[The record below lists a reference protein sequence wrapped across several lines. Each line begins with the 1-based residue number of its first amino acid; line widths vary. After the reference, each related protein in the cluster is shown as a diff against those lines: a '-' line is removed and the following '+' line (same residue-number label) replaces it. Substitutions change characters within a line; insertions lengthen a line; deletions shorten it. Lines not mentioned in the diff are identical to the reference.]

1 MPRFQWP
8 GFDTSQKLSR
18 EDAVELASRVAE
30 LTKAGLPL
38 APGLRALAAELSGR
52 RLRRVLRQMA
62 DRLDAGMDLAAA
74 IDSQGNRLP
83 AFLRGLV
90 LAGVHSGRLAE
101 TLEEYVELERSQ
113 LELGRRVWL
122 ALAYPLFLLAF
133 MSLLAADYA
142 RPRVW
147 AQFATI
153 YADFGAEVPTTTWLM
168 MKVAGPVAILF
179 FLVFALLAAVPLMLR
194 MGSRTRLV
202 WPLLRRIPLLGPL
215 LRWSHL
221 AQFSRLMCLLLEQQV
236 PLPDALRLTAT
247 GLRDASLAR
256 GCVRAADEV
265 QNGGSLGESLA
276 ARRQFPASLI
286 PLVQWGERGHALA
299 DAFRA
304 AAEMFE
310 GRCRSQSTLLQ
321 ALLLPIM
328 LLAIFTAAGLF
339 IGATMLPLISLI
351 QRLSGGG

>member
-1 MPRFQWP
+1 M
-8 GFDTSQKLSR
+8 
-18 EDAVELASRVAE
+18 ELASRVAE
-30 LTKAGLPL
+30 LTRAGLPL
-38 APGLRALAAELSGR
+38 GPGLRALAAELTGR

-62 DRLDAGMDLAAA
+62 DRLDAGVDLAAA
-74 IDSQGNRLP
+74 IDGQGRRLP
-83 AFLRGLV
+83 PSLRGLV
-90 LAGVHSGRLAE
+90 LAGVQSGRLAE
-101 TLEEYVELERSQ
+101 ILEEYVELERRQ
-113 LELGRRVWL
+113 LEIGRRVWL
-122 ALAYPLFLLAF
+122 TLAYPLFLLAF
-133 MSLLAADYA
+133 MSVLAADYA
-142 RPRVW
+142 RPSVW
-147 AQFATI
+147 AKYVQIFT
-153 YADFGAEVPTTTWLM
+153 DFGTGVPTITWLM
-168 MKVAGPVAILF
+168 MKGAGVPVTILF
-179 FLVFALLAAVPLMLR
+179 FLAFALLAAVPLMLR

-215 LRWSHL
+215 VRWSHL
-221 AQFSRLMCLLLEQQV
+221 AQFSRLMYLLLEQQV

-256 GCVRAADEV
+256 GCVRAADDV

-299 DAFRA
+299 DAFRS

-328 LLAIFTAAGLF
+328 LLVIFTAAGLF
-339 IGATMLPLISLI
+339 ILTTMLPLISLI